1 MCDMRGQQLLGKV
14 ASETM
19 AGLVARPQTPAVEMA
34 RSEDLRLRNFDDTSH
49 HVAITVRDHRG
60 TDSFAE
66 DYHLPGNATAS
77 VLNELD
83 DGVYEVTVTVDD
95 RKTTTATCQVGDWP
109 DQTIRIEL
117 GNGIVN
123 VATND

>member
-1 MCDMRGQQLLGKV
+1 MRGQQLIGKV

-19 AGLVARPQTPAVEMA
+19 AGLMDRQDSPAIEMA
-34 RSEDLRLRNFDDTSH
+34 RAEDLRLRNFDDDPH
-49 HVAITVRDHRG
+49 HVAITVRDQRG
-60 TDSFAE
+60 NESFAE
-66 DYHLPGNATAS
+66 DYHLPGDATAS

-83 DGVYEVTVTVDD
+83 DGVYDVTVTVDD
-95 RKTTTATCQVGDWP
+95 RNTATATCQVGDWP
-109 DQTIRIEL
+109 AQTIRIEL